1 MQLEAEEDARC
12 YNVYIPRVTPYE
24 FERQFQEAY
33 TLAKF
38 KEFQNEIAGKIRCN
52 LSSVQ
57 VGEEFS
63 EFDVE
68 EDVIVGENNIRS
80 FTFHV
85 HFNEIS
91 REVSCT
97 CRLFEFRAILCKH
110 IIVVYLRKKV
120 YHIPGKYILERWSK
134 NVRRRHTKIKIKYDN
149 WESKAEGLRYNKML
163 TIFNRVSD
171 KAIDYDEKSQIV
183 MSSLLGVKVE
193 LDVCKEV
200 TVCNRPMSI
209 GVHKA
214 STSCHD
220 EHLSWQ
226 ESNNRVA
233 DPIKCCQKGRPPE
246 KRRKSKVETIIK
258 TCHKKSKR
266 ATKKVS
272 LRLIFFKS
280 NKHSIQLFTI

>member
-120 YHIPGKYILERWSK
+120 YQIPGKYILKRWSK
-134 NVRRRHTKIKIKYDN
+134 NVRRRHIKIKIKYDN
-149 WESKAEGLRYNKML
+149 WESKAEGRRYNRMIPMK
-163 TIFNRVSD
+163 
-171 KAIDYDEKSQIV
+171 
-183 MSSLLGVKVE
+183 GV
-193 LDVCKEV
+193 
-200 TVCNRPMSI
+200 R
-209 GVHKA
+209 
-214 STSCHD
+214 
-220 EHLSWQ
+220 
-226 ESNNRVA
+226 
-233 DPIKCCQKGRPPE
+233 
-246 KRRKSKVETIIK
+246 
-258 TCHKKSKR
+258 
-266 ATKKVS
+266 
-272 LRLIFFKS
+272 
-280 NKHSIQLFTI
+280 